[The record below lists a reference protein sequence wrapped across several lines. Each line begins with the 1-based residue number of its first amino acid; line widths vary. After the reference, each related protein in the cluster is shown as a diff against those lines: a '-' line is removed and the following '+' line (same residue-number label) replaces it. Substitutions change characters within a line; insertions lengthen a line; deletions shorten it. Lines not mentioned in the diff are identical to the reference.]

1 MSAHVALVT
10 GGARGIGAAIANGLA
25 EAGISVAIS
34 DVDAGALAASA
45 LEMPK
50 FEHDVSDAES
60 CQRVVAEVEAALG
73 PIDILIN
80 NAALGMGEIREEHF
94 AHRVGIADITPEQW
108 RTFFDVNCT
117 GPFLMTRLLAPAMA
131 SRGWG
136 RVVNITTSF
145 FTMLNE
151 GFAPYGPTKA
161 ALEAST
167 AIWAKEFADTGVGI
181 NVVVPGGPTDTRMV
195 PKSLTESRDVL
206 IPVAAMV
213 GPVQWLASALS
224 DGITGQRFIGAL
236 WDADLAPAEAAAAA
250 GAPAAWPDLA
260 ANLVWPGV

>member
-1 MSAHVALVT
+1 VA
-10 GGARGIGAAIANGLA
+10 
-25 EAGISVAIS
+25 
-34 DVDAGALAASA
+34 
-45 LEMPK
+45 
-50 FEHDVSDAES
+50 
-60 CQRVVAEVEAALG
+60 QVEAALG

-80 NAALGMGEIREEHF
+80 NAALGMGVIREEHF
-94 AHRVGIADITPEQW
+94 AQRVGIAEVAPEQW
-108 RTFFDVNCT
+108 RAFFEVNT
-117 GPFLMTRLLAPAMA
+117 MGPFLMTRLLAPAMA
-131 SRGWG
+131 TRGWG

-145 FTMLNE
+145 FTMLNQ

-167 AIWAKEFADTGVGI
+167 AIWAKEFADTGVAI

-195 PKSLTESRDVL
+195 PQSLTESRDAL

-213 GPVQWLASALS
+213 GPVQWLASRLS
-224 DGITGQRFIGAL
+224 DGVTGQRFIGAL

-260 ANLVWPGV
+260 ANIVWPGV